1 MSALVTHFTTQLPG
15 GVGNAT
21 QRLHRALCR
30 AGVESRI
37 CFGAGESVDS
47 TMIPAF
53 QNRTFFWRNVAALA
67 TSWRSRQETPGGFV
81 TGPGWIRK
89 TPIQAIGRLPQVV
102 HFHWVARWLDLPSFF
117 ASLPPGLPVVWTVR
131 DLIPITGGCHYPGE
145 CDHFTRQC
153 GNCPQQKWPHP
164 WDATRKF
171 FRTKERCY
179 SGKNLHFVGNSEW
192 TTAQI
197 RRSGLA
203 KFAKSIRTIHN
214 GLDVEQYKPVDKS
227 IARKALGI
235 PEGRLI
241 IGFACLDFN
250 ERRKGA
256 EILMEALKTFPAK
269 EIVLLILGAGK
280 WPMSEVETI
289 TMGSLGSPR
298 LQSVFYS
305 ALDVFAMPSLV
316 ETFGNTTIEAMACQ
330 TPVVAYPAG
339 GVADVV
345 ADGETGLME
354 PEIGSVAGLVRMLHW
369 MWKHPAERVA
379 MGIAARQRVI
389 EKFSDSLMARH
400 HMDLYHELIPT
411 EKSFLVNSKRRDTS
425 QTI

>member
-1 MSALVTHFTTQLPG
+1 MSTLVTHFTTQLPG

-21 QRLHRALCR
+21 KRLHRALCR

-37 CFGAGESVDS
+37 CYGAGEPLDS
-47 TMIPAF
+47 TMTPAF
-53 QNRTFFWRNVAALA
+53 QNRSFLWRNVAALA
-67 TSWRSRQETPGGFV
+67 TSWRSRQDAPGGFV

-89 TPIQAIGRLPQVV
+89 TPIQAIGIMPQIV

-117 ASLPPGLPVVWTVR
+117 GSLPPGMPVVWTVR
-131 DLIPITGGCHYPGE
+131 DFIPITGGCNYPGG
-145 CDHFTRQC
+145 CDGFTRGC
-153 GNCPQQKWPHP
+153 GNCPQQKRPHA
-164 WDATRKF
+164 WDATRRF
-171 FRTKERCY
+171 YRTKDRLY
-179 SGKNLHFVGNSEW
+179 SGINLHFVGNSEW

-203 KFAKSIRTIHN
+203 IHAKSIRTIHN
-214 GLDVEQYKPVDKS
+214 GLDVEEYQPVEKS

-235 PEGRLI
+235 PEGRFA

-256 EILMEALKTFPAK
+256 EILMEALKTFPAR
-269 EIVLLILGAGK
+269 EIVLLVLGAGK
-280 WPMSEVETI
+280 WPASEIETI
-289 TMGSLGSPR
+289 TMGSMASPR
-298 LQSVFYS
+298 LQSLFYS
-305 ALDVFAMPSLV
+305 ALDVFAMPSLA

-345 ADGETGLME
+345 MDGKTGLME
-354 PEIGSVAGLVRMLHW
+354 PEIGSVAGLVRMLQW
-369 MWKHPAERVA
+369 MWKHPAERAA

-389 EKFSDSLMARH
+389 EKFSDSLMARR
-400 HMDLYHELIPT
+400 HMDMYHQLIT
-411 EKSFLVNSKRRDTS
+411 TGKSPLVNSMNIVLPR
-425 QTI
+425 